1 MRTYHV
7 EVTRDGR
14 FWLIR
19 IPEINRSTQAL
30 RYRDVPVMARE
41 LVEIME
47 KPDGAEYALDIEVTL
62 PSAVQDHLARA
73 EVLRAEAGRKQSEAA
88 AESRAAVRELLSQGL
103 SQREAGE
110 VLGLSFQR
118 VNQLVNS
125 WHPRTRDSPRRR

>member
-1 MRTYHV
+1 MRTYHA
-7 EVTRDGR
+7 EVTRDGK

-41 LVEIME
+41 LIEIME
-47 KPDGAEYALDIEVTL
+47 KLGSEDYHLEVGVTL
-62 PSAVQDHLARA
+62 PSAVHDHLARA
-73 EVLRAEAGRKQSEAA
+73 EALRTEASRKQSEAA
-88 AESRAAVRELLSQGL
+88 AESRAAVRELLAGGL

-118 VNQLVNS
+118 VNQLVKS
-125 WHPRTRDSPRRR
+125 